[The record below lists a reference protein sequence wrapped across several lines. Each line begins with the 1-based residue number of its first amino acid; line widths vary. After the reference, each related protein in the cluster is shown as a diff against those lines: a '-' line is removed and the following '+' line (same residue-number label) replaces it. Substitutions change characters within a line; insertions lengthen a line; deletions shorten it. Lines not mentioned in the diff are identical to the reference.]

1 MNKMEKKNIHN
12 LRNQYIN
19 FLGVIPHK
27 KLLLI
32 DENKRE
38 KKIVYCKIAKNA
50 KNKYTGNLEYYFL
63 TIHKLN

>member
-1 MNKMEKKNIHN
+1 MNKMEKKYIHN
-12 LRNQYIN
+12 LRNQYN

-32 DENKRE
+32 DENERE

-50 KNKYTGNLEYYFL
+50 KNKYTGYLENYFS
-63 TIHKLN
+63 TIRKLN

>member
-12 LRNQYIN
+12 LRNQYN
-19 FLGVIPHK
+19 SLWVIPHK

-32 DENKRE
+32 DENERE
-38 KKIVYCKIAKNA
+38 KKIVYCNIAKNA
-50 KNKYTGNLEYYFL
+50 KNKYTGNLENYFS

>member
-1 MNKMEKKNIHN
+1 MNKMEKKN
-12 LRNQYIN
+12 LRNQYN

-32 DENKRE
+32 DENERE
-38 KKIVYCKIAKNA
+38 KKIVYCNMAKNA
-50 KNKYTGNLEYYFL
+50 KNKYTGNLENYFS